1 MLSVLLA
8 VCMGWELL
16 QGIGVCVPLC
26 GSNGWVCE
34 FLAGLDCFRTRPFV
48 RLR

>member
-1 MLSVLLA
+1 M
-8 VCMGWELL
+8 C
-16 QGIGVCVPLC
+16 IPLR

-48 RLR
+48 QFR

>member
-1 MLSVLLA
+1 M
-8 VCMGWELL
+8 
-16 QGIGVCVPLC
+16 CVPLR